1 MHFDGSHY
9 LNAPPEKIWIMLQD
23 PEVLARITPGV
34 KSLKSLGEDR
44 YEASSEVKLGLLSGS
59 FKGQMEVVDKID
71 NQGFILNLKQHSKI
85 GNVSASGKINLKS
98 TDQGQTEVTFSGDAQ
113 LTGTLART
121 GQRVL
126 GGVAKTMTNQ
136 FFQAL
141 ENELLAAQGIVVEKV
156 GFWARLMIWLGRIFG
171 KKALS

>member
-1 MHFDGSHY
+1 MHLDGTHN
-9 LNAPPEKIWIMLQD
+9 LNASPEKIWIMLQD
-23 PEVLARITPGV
+23 PAVLARITPGV

-44 YEASSEVKLGLLSGS
+44 YEASSEVRLGPVSGS

-71 NQGFILNLKQHSKI
+71 NQGFTLNLKQQSKI
-85 GNVSASGKINLKS
+85 GNVSASGKISLKS
-98 TDQGQTEVTFSGDAQ
+98 INQGQTEVTFSGDAQ

-121 GQRVL
+121 GQRLL

-141 ENELLAAQGIVVEKV
+141 ENEILAAQGIVVEKV
-156 GFWARLMIWLGRIFG
+156 GFWTRLMVWLRKRIFS
-171 KKALS
+171 K